1 MAPLSQWNLSRVE
14 RVSVEN
20 SGIVCAMLSETPA
33 RARPS
38 RPRLPVESAS
48 MLRIGS
54 DLATRR
60 DFLTVGGLC
69 RLGGLLVTRFAA
81 NAGDR
86 RAAKAACDRQVG
98 DLPLHARRTKP
109 DRDVRSQDDGPCGH
123 LQRQRRG
130 GQFDCRRH
138 LRLGIS
144 ALGRPWAHATTIVR
158 SFRDGDGNH
167 DIKPIVGKATGGAN
181 LGSLYARIAGA
192 NRPHSGMPTNVAL
205 YPRAVEPAAQPAIK
219 QFGEFESAGPFGT
232 AYSPFA
238 PSGGG
243 DLKNDLK
250 LRLPLDRIDDRRH
263 LLAGLDRMRRSL
275 DSAGLMEGVDSL
287 RQQAFDTLLGGV
299 ADAFNLSRED
309 PGTVRRYDTAPLV
322 RPDQIN
328 KRLHNY
334 NYYVDNAKTLG
345 KLLLLARRLC
355 ERGCG
360 FVTVTTSFVWDMH
373 ADINNAGVEEGMR
386 YMAPPFDHAVSTFL
400 EDVAARGLSDKILLV
415 CCGEMG
421 RTHRINGRGGRDH
434 WGNLAPLLL
443 SGGGLKMGRVIGQ
456 STRDAAEPLT
466 EPVTIPNL
474 VSTVL
479 QTLLDV
485 GQLRLAPGVP
495 REIVRATNERPIE
508 ELV

>member
-1 MAPLSQWNLSRVE
+1 
-14 RVSVEN
+14 
-20 SGIVCAMLSETPA
+20 
-33 RARPS
+33 
-38 RPRLPVESAS
+38 

-54 DLATRR
+54 DLTSRR
-60 DFLTVGGLC
+60 DFLTVGGLA
-69 RLGGLLVTRFAA
+69 LGGLTLPGLLETRAIAARQKLPVTDKSVIFLFMHGGPSQIETFDPKMTAPPGICSVNGEVPTSLAGVTYGSAFPKLAA
-81 NAGDR
+81 
-86 RAAKAACDRQVG
+86 
-98 DLPLHARRTKP
+98 L
-109 DRDVRSQDDGPCGH
+109 
-123 LQRQRRG
+123 
-130 GQFDCRRH
+130 
-138 LRLGIS
+138 
-144 ALGRPWAHATTIVR
+144 AHQTTIVR
-158 SFRDGDGNH
+158 SFKTGDGNH

-181 LGSLYARIAGA
+181 LGTLYARIAGA
-192 NRPHSGMPTNVAL
+192 NRPHTGMPTNVAL

-219 QFGEFESAGPFGT
+219 TFGEFESSGPFGA

-250 LRLPLDRIDDRRH
+250 LRLPLARIDDRRH
-263 LLAGLDRMRRSL
+263 LLAGLDRIRRSL
-275 DSAGLMEGVDSL
+275 DSGGRMEGVDSL

-299 ADAFNLSRED
+299 ADAFNLSKED
-309 PGTVRRYDTAPLV
+309 PATVRRYDTAPLV

-334 NYYVDNAKTLG
+334 NCYVDNATTLG

-373 ADINNAGVEEGMR
+373 ADVNNAGVEEGMR
-386 YMAPPFDHAVSTFL
+386 YMGPPFDHAVSAFV

-479 QTLLDV
+479 HTLLDV
-485 GQLRLAPGVP
+485 GQLRLATGIP
-495 REIVRATNERPIE
+495 REIVQATAERPIE